1 MRAFLRIKEDG
12 TFVKKQL
19 PGWAALLIITLVAG
33 LALGCTYALTID
45 PINEQNALKAENARK
60 AVLPLADSFQEMPL
74 NVHAAKA
81 DGFAGPVYVEYVPDE
96 EGKIASITIGNSA
109 FAETPGFGAKALEPA
124 FADQFIGKSLPLAD
138 GDIDLIAGATITS
151 NAVISAVNAAQPK
164 EVLVDWCYA
173 GYQGEE
179 VVGYVAQATVQGFG
193 GPVEV
198 VVGVDTNLT
207 LTGISVGGGNFSETA
222 GLGAK
227 AKDSAFT
234 DQFIGKVLPVS
245 VIKAGGKATEST
257 VDAITSATI
266 TSNAVAGAVNTAANH
281 AKGIL
286 FPGAEDEIVLPEK
299 PEGVQIYSASAQGF
313 AGPVYAEAAFDA
325 QGKISYFSIGNDQF
339 KETDGFGAKAKEPAY
354 LIQYIGLT
362 ADEAKNVDAIS
373 GATVTSGAIKSAV
386 EQIAAQSQGAAPS
399 APAEDNTTGAAA
411 AAGEVKSASAQGYAG
426 PVYVEVT
433 LDAEGKIASLK
444 IGDDQFAETP
454 FLGGK
459 VKEAAFTDQF
469 TGKVPPLALSDID
482 AVANATITSQAVV
495 NAINAACGTD
505 AAAAPAVDAVTD
517 ATSAATGAAAPAG
530 EVKSASAQGYAGPVY
545 VEVTLDA
552 EGKIAS
558 LKIGDD
564 QFAETPFLGGKV
576 KEAAFTDQFTGK
588 VPPLALSDIDAV
600 ANATITS
607 QAVVNAINAAC
618 GAEAAPAVDAVTDAT
633 SAATGAAAAAGD
645 VKSAS
650 AQGYAG
656 PVYVEVTL
664 DAEGKIA
671 SLKIGDDQFAETPF
685 LGGKVKEAAF
695 TDQFTGKVPPIA
707 LSDIDA
713 VANAT
718 ITSQAVVNAI
728 NAACGTDAAA
738 APAVDAVTDATSAA
752 TGAAAAAGEV
762 KSASAQGYAGPVYV
776 EVTLDAEGKI
786 ASLKIGDDQF
796 AETPFLGGKV
806 KEAAFTDQ
814 FTGKVPPIALSDI
827 DAVANATITS
837 QAVVNAINAACG
849 ADAAAPAVDAVTDA
863 TSAATSGAEVP
874 AAAPSDIYTGEA
886 QGYAG
891 PVYVEITVDDQN
903 RIASLK
909 IGDDRFNETP
919 FLGGKVQNADF
930 TNQFIG
936 KEPPLALSDI
946 DAIAN
951 ATLTSQAVVDA
962 VNQAYEASRGGVA
975 APDYATYSASAQGYA
990 GPVAVSV
997 TLDGNTIVSIAVGDE
1012 NFAETSF
1019 LGGKAKEDAFT
1030 AQFAGKALPIALSD
1044 IDAITNATITSQ
1056 AVVDAINAAYALS
1069 QAQQ

>member
-469 TGKVPPLALSDID
+469 TGKVPP
-482 AVANATITSQAVV
+482 
-495 NAINAACGTD
+495 
-505 AAAAPAVDAVTD
+505 
-517 ATSAATGAAAPAG
+517 
-530 EVKSASAQGYAGPVY
+530 
-545 VEVTLDA
+545 
-552 EGKIAS
+552 
-558 LKIGDD
+558 
-564 QFAETPFLGGKV
+564 
-576 KEAAFTDQFTGK
+576 
-588 VPPLALSDIDAV
+588 
-600 ANATITS
+600 
-607 QAVVNAINAAC
+607 
-618 GAEAAPAVDAVTDAT
+618 
-633 SAATGAAAAAGD
+633 
-645 VKSAS
+645 
-650 AQGYAG
+650 
-656 PVYVEVTL
+656 
-664 DAEGKIA
+664 
-671 SLKIGDDQFAETPF
+671 
-685 LGGKVKEAAF
+685 
-695 TDQFTGKVPPIA
+695 
-707 LSDIDA
+707 
-713 VANAT
+713 
-718 ITSQAVVNAI
+718 
-728 NAACGTDAAA
+728 
-738 APAVDAVTDATSAA
+738 
-752 TGAAAAAGEV
+752 
-762 KSASAQGYAGPVYV
+762 
-776 EVTLDAEGKI
+776 
-786 ASLKIGDDQF
+786 
-796 AETPFLGGKV
+796 
-806 KEAAFTDQ
+806 
-814 FTGKVPPIALSDI
+814 IALSDI

>member
-495 NAINAACGTD
+495 NAINAACG
-505 AAAAPAVDAVTD
+505 
-517 ATSAATGAAAPAG
+517 
-530 EVKSASAQGYAGPVY
+530 
-545 VEVTLDA
+545 
-552 EGKIAS
+552 
-558 LKIGDD
+558 
-564 QFAETPFLGGKV
+564 
-576 KEAAFTDQFTGK
+576 
-588 VPPLALSDIDAV
+588 
-600 ANATITS
+600 
-607 QAVVNAINAAC
+607 
-618 GAEAAPAVDAVTDAT
+618 AEAAPAVDAVTDAT

-728 NAACGTDAAA
+728 NAACGTDAA

>member
-495 NAINAACGTD
+495 NAINAACGAD
-505 AAAAPAVDAVTD
+505 AAAAP
-517 ATSAATGAAAPAG
+517 
-530 EVKSASAQGYAGPVY
+530 
-545 VEVTLDA
+545 
-552 EGKIAS
+552 
-558 LKIGDD
+558 
-564 QFAETPFLGGKV
+564 
-576 KEAAFTDQFTGK
+576 
-588 VPPLALSDIDAV
+588 
-600 ANATITS
+600 
-607 QAVVNAINAAC
+607 
-618 GAEAAPAVDAVTDAT
+618 
-633 SAATGAAAAAGD
+633 AGD

-685 LGGKVKEAAF
+685 LGGKVKEAA
-695 TDQFTGKVPPIA
+695 
-707 LSDIDA
+707 
-713 VANAT
+713 
-718 ITSQAVVNAI
+718 
-728 NAACGTDAAA
+728 
-738 APAVDAVTDATSAA
+738 
-752 TGAAAAAGEV
+752 
-762 KSASAQGYAGPVYV
+762 
-776 EVTLDAEGKI
+776 
-786 ASLKIGDDQF
+786 
-796 AETPFLGGKV
+796 
-806 KEAAFTDQ
+806 
-814 FTGKVPPIALSDI
+814 
-827 DAVANATITS
+827 
-837 QAVVNAINAACG
+837 
-849 ADAAAPAVDAVTDA
+849 
-863 TSAATSGAEVP
+863 
-874 AAAPSDIYTGEA
+874 
-886 QGYAG
+886 
-891 PVYVEITVDDQN
+891 
-903 RIASLK
+903 
-909 IGDDRFNETP
+909 
-919 FLGGKVQNADF
+919 
-930 TNQFIG
+930 
-936 KEPPLALSDI
+936 
-946 DAIAN
+946 
-951 ATLTSQAVVDA
+951 
-962 VNQAYEASRGGVA
+962 
-975 APDYATYSASAQGYA
+975 
-990 GPVAVSV
+990 
-997 TLDGNTIVSIAVGDE
+997 
-1012 NFAETSF
+1012 
-1019 LGGKAKEDAFT
+1019 
-1030 AQFAGKALPIALSD
+1030 
-1044 IDAITNATITSQ
+1044 
-1056 AVVDAINAAYALS
+1056 
-1069 QAQQ
+1069 